1 MNRFPELQPVQACVL
16 RTNPEVNK
24 SKWVGVRTALHQMVN
39 LLELYSELA
48 LSPIPPLKMEKN
60 IPTAL
65 MQVPWNGLSFFCTT
79 EIRQALILSHYM
91 ALPELLDRLLSLV
104 GYHYQSKRE

>member
-1 MNRFPELQPVQACVL
+1 MQACVL

-39 LLELYSELA
+39 SLELYSELA
-48 LSPIPPLKMEKN
+48 LSPISPLIMEKN
-60 IPTAL
+60 IPNAL
-65 MQVPWNGLSFFCTT
+65 MQVPWNGLSFCTT

-104 GYHYQSKRE
+104 GYHYQSKRENEH